1 MVHTAPNG
9 GVRFFGVP
17 KSGKDIFNL
26 HILVQNLKSNS
37 IKILDLAAHLQI
49 DENQWQLD
57 LAFLF

>member
-1 MVHTAPNG
+1 MVHTAPDG

-49 DENQWQLD
+49 EENQ
-57 LAFLF
+57 